1 MGMYVEIYSLQ
12 QLHPYILRM
21 AKLLLLLV
29 ACLAGLAVS
38 APSNELLCS
47 LCVDIVTDLD
57 EFITSDT
64 TEQQIVEFVEQLC
77 SAIGQLFPSLEG
89 SCKALV
95 ESQLPAII
103 DGLVNNNLN
112 PQEVCTAIAACP

>member
-1 MGMYVEIYSLQ
+1 MG
-12 QLHPYILRM
+12 
-21 AKLLLLLV
+21 
-29 ACLAGLAVS
+29 
-38 APSNELLCS
+38 
-47 LCVDIVTDLD
+47 TDLD

-77 SAIGQLFPSLEG
+77 SAIGQLSPSLEG

-112 PQEVCTAIAACP
+112 PQEVCTAIAACNLEDDEFVITFRFLINCTFKSCPCNHF